1 MSEEILMDENFFD
14 RVLDDYYEETAE
26 PLIKLYCR
34 VAEAA
39 GIKQTSWAW
48 RGIVDFQSNHDLI
61 GVKTIR
67 FKSDSDPRL
76 VIDVS
81 TTGTT
86 WLDLWI
92 AADRALVASNEDR
105 EVAIEGFSH
114 KSGDSVAVLEVGT

>member
-1 MSEEILMDENFFD
+1 MDENSFD
-14 RVLDDYYEETAE
+14 RILDDYHEETADS
-26 PLIKLYCR
+26 LIKLYCR

-86 WLDLWI
+86 WLDIWK
-92 AADRALVASNEDR
+92 AADRAVCASDENR
-105 EVAIEGFSH
+105 QVAIEGFRHQLGESI
-114 KSGDSVAVLEVGT
+114 AVLKVGT